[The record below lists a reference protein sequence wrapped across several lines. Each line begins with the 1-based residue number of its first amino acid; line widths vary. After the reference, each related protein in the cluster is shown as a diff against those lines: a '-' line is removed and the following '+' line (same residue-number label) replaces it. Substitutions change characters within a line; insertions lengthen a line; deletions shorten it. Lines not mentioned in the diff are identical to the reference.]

1 MSSYQ
6 SDSAPSNQDA
16 QRFANPGEALRE
28 ARLQRGLSPAEVAE
42 ALRLSQKTLD
52 HIETGQFDKLPGD
65 TFGRGYIRAYARL
78 LKLDPAEYV
87 LAYDRQMGIQERER
101 PVHGIS
107 QVAAYTQPTR
117 LWVRGTSAAVL
128 LAVVGCGVWWF
139 SDQQRPEATQLS
151 AEASDLMEDVQ
162 IDSLPPPVP
171 IPGVQRVNLSLSDS
185 SADQLQSADTAE
197 GELAG
202 QAVVATAADAPAQP
216 AAAEQ
221 SAVELASVETS
232 PAAAAA
238 ATAESTVAAAAP
250 ASGQTFQMSF
260 SDSCWVQISTT
271 EGKVVHSGLMQ
282 AGQTINIPQEGPLQV
297 VIGAVEAVSSIQLAG
312 SPVELPSNKQSGVV
326 RLRVGERG

>member
-6 SDSAPSNQDA
+6 SDSAPSNQHA

-28 ARLQRGLSPAEVAE
+28 ARVQVGLSPAEVAE
-42 ALRLSQKTLD
+42 ALRLSPKTLN

-65 TFGRGYIRAYARL
+65 TFGRGYIRAYARF

-117 LWVRGTSAAVL
+117 LWVRGTSAAAL

-139 SDQQRPEATQLS
+139 SDQQRPEATQLAADS
-151 AEASDLMEDVQ
+151 NGLMEDVQ

-171 IPGVQRVNLSLSDS
+171 IPGVQRVNLSLGDS
-185 SADQLQSADTAE
+185 LAEQPEQAEVAEAESVEPMVEAVTDTAP
-197 GELAG
+197 L
-202 QAVVATAADAPAQP
+202 QQP
-216 AAAEQ
+216 AAEQ
-221 SAVELASVETS
+221 AAVELASAETS
-232 PAAAAA
+232 PAAAAV
-238 ATAESTVAAAAP
+238 TALTAAAP
-250 ASGQTFQMSF
+250 NSGQTLQMSF
-260 SDSCWVQISTT
+260 SDNCWVQISTT

-282 AGQTINIPQEGPLQV
+282 AGQTIAIPQDGPLQV

>member
-6 SDSAPSNQDA
+6 SDSAPSNQNA

-28 ARLQRGLSPAEVAE
+28 ARIQRGLSPAEVAE

-139 SDQQRPEATQLS
+139 SEQQRPEATQYA

-185 SADQLQSADTAE
+185 ATDQSEDAGAAETEPAEQTVEATAE
-197 GELAG
+197 S
-202 QAVVATAADAPAQP
+202 APAQQ
-216 AAAEQ
+216 AAAGQ
-221 SAVELASVETS
+221 PAVELASVQTS
-232 PAAAAA
+232 PAAATDAT
-238 ATAESTVAAAAP
+238 TAEAAAP
-250 ASGQTFQMSF
+250 VSGQTFQMSF
-260 SDSCWVQISTT
+260 SDNCWVQISTT